1 MPFSLKDPGGGG
13 ETLFQIA
20 AVRDG
25 HQHSSGQGGMS
36 FTNMKVRTSKDKVP
50 LPLSPFSC
58 LNVDGRSKDVKVPLT
73 NKYEHKGLHTD
84 YMGR

>member
-1 MPFSLKDPGGGG
+1 MLVYCSKHHRLSKSLSELFMPFSLKDPRGGKKK
-13 ETLFQIA
+13 TLFQIA

-50 LPLSPFSC
+50 LPLSPLFLPEC
-58 LNVDGRSKDVKVPLT
+58 GWKIQRC
-73 NKYEHKGLHTD
+73 
-84 YMGR
+84 